1 MNLYMNLTEYSANM
15 KDKITLLL
23 IFLVAVMI
31 ESAVWVWLPMLV
43 AIVLLQIDKIEKII
57 NDTTL

>member
-1 MNLYMNLTEYSANM
+1 M

-23 IFLVAVMI
+23 IFLVAVTI

>member
-1 MNLYMNLTEYSANM
+1 M
-15 KDKITLLL
+15 KDGITLLL
-23 IFLVAVMI
+23 IFLVAVTI

>member
-15 KDKITLLL
+15 KDGITLLL
-23 IFLVAVMI
+23 IFLVAVTI

-57 NDTTL
+57 NDTTR

>member
-15 KDKITLLL
+15 KDGITLLL
-23 IFLVAVMI
+23 IFLVAVTI